1 MTKDLDEYYS
11 NIEYK
16 SKELAIYEDNEGNY
30 FGITPSN
37 LLVAVQ
43 YIELNSTEY
52 KNAEF
57 NGLIPKDF
65 KANEI
70 EIDRPVPKYEITKR
84 EADKYII
91 TTKKEKV
98 KQVWI
103 VANGLKIQKAYNNKE
118 EAIKRAKEINKEI
131 FKISGI
137 KVVE

>member
-16 SKELAIYEDNEGNY
+16 SKELAIYEDKEGNY
-30 FGITPSN
+30 FGVTPSN

-43 YIELNSTEY
+43 YVELDNTEY

-70 EIDRPVPKYEITKR
+70 EVLRPVPKYDITKR
-84 EADKYII
+84 ESDKY
-91 TTKKEKV
+91 TLVDKKEKV
-98 KQVWI
+98 KQVWF
-103 VANGLKIQKAYNNKE
+103 VANGLKIQKAYSSKE
-118 EAIKRAKEINKEI
+118 DAIKKAKEINEEI
-131 FKISGI
+131 FKLCGI
-137 KVVE
+137 